1 MQDAF
6 TVSKSDHEREN
17 RRADG
22 QKAGGV
28 HRCSKT
34 HAEGGPVRGVS
45 RTKVLDEK
53 LNLVWATWNTWE
65 AGRQGLTTAT

>member
-17 RRADG
+17 RRAGG

-53 LNLVWATWNTWE
+53 LNLSGRLGTLGRL
-65 AGRQGLTTAT
+65 AGNV